1 VNSDFQPFGFAGG
14 LYDEQTKLTRFG
26 ARDFSAHEGRW
37 TTKDPIGF
45 DGGVSNLYEYVVN
58 DPVNYFDN
66 YGFQQIPIHSPNS
79 NLDVNIRIAQQHK
92 LTTWWFN
99 FIPGPIGEAAR
110 NYNLSQLNW
119 FKNKVNTGNEW
130 DYKKD
135 CPDYADFGN
144 FNYGATGTA
153 MGIPDEILYRAAGA
167 VQIITDFKL
176 ILNGL
181 KPIGQSGPFGAY
193 PYGDDPNDQKIIDTH
208 LIGLTMRKNE
218 KILTIMIFAG
228 SFFVVLF
235 VATLV
240 FFFNMVK
247 LDHREIKRITSPNGL
262 YDAVIGVVLAGGAAG
277 SVSQEIYLCKHND
290 QISNDK
296 LIFNSVH
303 LDSINLYWSNDLSV
317 AISYRNNVGR
327 LLMVKDSVSIE
338 NSKGESRIIKIH
350 TTKIK

>member
-119 FKNKVNTGNEW
+119 FK
-130 DYKKD
+130 
-135 CPDYADFGN
+135 
-144 FNYGATGTA
+144 
-153 MGIPDEILYRAAGA
+153 I
-167 VQIITDFKL
+167 KL
-176 ILNGL
+176 ILEMNG
-181 KPIGQSGPFGAY
+181 I
-193 PYGDDPNDQKIIDTH
+193 
-208 LIGLTMRKNE
+208 
-218 KILTIMIFAG
+218 
-228 SFFVVLF
+228 
-235 VATLV
+235 
-240 FFFNMVK
+240 
-247 LDHREIKRITSPNGL
+247 IKRTVQITQILAILIMAQLVLLWEFQMKYYIVRRVL
-262 YDAVIGVVLAGGAAG
+262 Y
-277 SVSQEIYLCKHND
+277 K
-290 QISNDK
+290 
-296 LIFNSVH
+296 
-303 LDSINLYWSNDLSV
+303 
-317 AISYRNNVGR
+317 
-327 LLMVKDSVSIE
+327 
-338 NSKGESRIIKIH
+338 
-350 TTKIK
+350 